1 MFNCT
6 VKLPLFL
13 DLFLQETII
22 KEVLGPTIKLVS
34 SPSCHFPGGSTIRT
48 VICHKLVD
56 VVYVIGLRLGF
67 EMTRNQMTGVLKD
80 FFSSFN
86 QVYGQQMLRS
96 ESSQSLSDNKQGAG
110 NPGA

>member
-1 MFNCT
+1 MFNCIT
-6 VKLPLFL
+6 FFISVYY
-13 DLFLQETII
+13 LQETII

-34 SPSCHFPGGSTIRT
+34 SPFCHFPGSSTIRT

-96 ESSQSLSDNKQGAG
+96 ESTQSLSDYKQGAG
-110 NPGA
+110 NQGA